1 MGRRNKRQ
9 DDKDRVM
16 GWRKRKEAAVAAV
29 FVVLRRCC
37 EMKNSRCRHFSGRRL
52 FPKRGR
58 ASHRPIPAERDPF
71 FFFFCLWRPPGSSCR
86 EFLVSLDMKG
96 ATAVS
101 KHHDCH
107 CAAILPP
114 WSEIAIA
121 SIDYRIKAA
130 ACSQPA
136 SLTTSLYRKRAVLT
150 IERI

>member
-71 FFFFCLWRPPGSSCR
+71 FFFSASGDLPG
-86 EFLVSLDMKG
+86 
-96 ATAVS
+96 AAAVS
-101 KHHDCH
+101 
-107 CAAILPP
+107 
-114 WSEIAIA
+114 SSFR
-121 SIDYRIKAA
+121 SI
-130 ACSQPA
+130 
-136 SLTTSLYRKRAVLT
+136 
-150 IERI
+150 